1 MADYIEETFGIGGHL
16 ASINPEFRPRAGQI
30 EIARAVDHVLAKKIH
45 LVAEAPTGTGK
56 SFAYL
61 VPTLY
66 HALSSP
72 DGQRQRVLVVTENIA
87 LTEQLIN
94 KDLPDLAVAL
104 PWPFTF
110 KLVKG
115 RNNYLCP
122 DRLSQAR
129 RDGDLAGAVKE
140 PGGHL
145 IPIIEKWAAK
155 TTTGDKSE
163 LAELP
168 PAPIWDLF
176 SVGADDCKGKKC
188 GFYATCPSVKA
199 RREAQH
205 ADVVVTNYHLLF
217 WHIKLRA
224 LTGLDSILPPY
235 DIVVLDEGHRTAEIG
250 RDLFGFELSMGSI
263 RRIGRFLA
271 AKFLDNRAL
280 WDNLVQTGE
289 SFFGKTMRFKDS
301 LDYKARLRQGHPLD
315 PSLLINQLLDVS
327 TFYQKEASSGMLKAN
342 TDPDDLEKY
351 AGRAVQ
357 LAKDFHEACIAPIT
371 GNAYFIEDTQ
381 SRGRRWVSIKCRP
394 KSVADILA
402 AQLFEKTPVVAISA
416 TMAVSNRFDHAVE
429 EFGIQNND
437 RQEIVSESPFDWRK
451 QALFIVPGGMP
462 DPSKDRAR
470 FDEVVQKLTGR
481 VMELTKGRTM
491 ALFTSVRARDACYE
505 YVKRLRLPY
514 QLLRQGDMPNTALVE
529 EFKKDVSSCLFGC
542 ASFWSGVDIPG
553 EALSCVIIDKLPFL
567 TMDDPVYDLVAESDR
582 NAFNHYMVPRAVIEF
597 KQAFGRLI
605 RRETDRGV
613 VVMMDPRVKPPNKN
627 YSGAFWNS
635 LPAFVS
641 QSENIEHIPKFLD
654 WKWD

>member
-1 MADYIEETFGIGGHL
+1 MADYIEETFGPGGHL
-16 ASINPEFRPRAGQI
+16 ASINPAFQPRAGQI
-30 EIARAVDHVLAKKIH
+30 EIARAIDNVLTNQIH

-61 VPTLY
+61 VPALY

-72 DGQRQRVLVVTENIA
+72 TGRKRVLVVTENIA

-122 DRLSQAR
+122 DRMAQSR
-129 RDGDLAGAVKE
+129 RDGDLASARKDV
-140 PGGHL
+140 GGHL
-145 IPIIEKWAAK
+145 IPIIEKWAAQ
-155 TTTGDKSE
+155 TVAGDKSE

-168 PAPIWDLF
+168 PQNIWDLF

-188 GFYATCPSVKA
+188 GFYSSCPSVRA
-199 RREAQH
+199 RREAQMV
-205 ADVVVTNYHLLF
+205 DVVVTNYHLLF
-217 WHIKLRA
+217 WHIKLKA
-224 LTGLDSILPPY
+224 MTGLDSILPPY

-250 RDLFGFELSMGSI
+250 RDLFGFELSMGSV
-263 RRIGRFLA
+263 RRAGRFLA
-271 AKFLDNRAL
+271 AKYLDNRAL
-280 WDNLVQTGE
+280 WDNLVRTGE
-289 SFFGKTMRFKDS
+289 DFFAKTMRYKDS
-301 LDYKARLRQGHPLD
+301 LDYKARLRPGHPLD
-315 PSLLINQLLDVS
+315 PGTLINQLLDLS
-327 TFYQKEASSGMLKAN
+327 TFYQAEASSGHLKAN

-351 AGRAVQ
+351 AHRAVQ
-357 LAKDFHEACIAPIT
+357 LAKDFHEACLDPIT
-371 GNAYFIEDTQ
+371 GNAYFIEDTL
-381 SRGRRWVSIKCRP
+381 SRGRRWVSLKCRP
-394 KSVADILA
+394 RSVADILA
-402 AQLFEKTPVVAISA
+402 SQLFEDTPVVAISA
-416 TMAVSNRFDHAVE
+416 TMAVGNRFDHAIE
-429 EFGIQNND
+429 ELGIQPD
-437 RQEIVSESPFDWRK
+437 DYQEIVSSSPFDWKK
-451 QALFIVPGGMP
+451 QALFVVPGGMP

-470 FDEVVQKLTGR
+470 FDEVVRTLTGR
-481 VMELTKGRTM
+481 VMELAKGRTM

-505 YVKRLRLPY
+505 HVRKLGLPY
-514 QLLRQGDMPNTALVE
+514 KLLKQGDMPNTALVD
-529 EFKKDVSSCLFGC
+529 EFKKDISSCLFGC

-567 TMDDPVYDLVAESDR
+567 TMDDPVYDLIAESDR
-582 NAFNHYMVPRAVIEF
+582 GAFMNYMVPRAVIEF

-613 VVMMDPRVKPPNKN
+613 VVMMDPRVRPPNKN
-627 YSGAFWNS
+627 YSEAFWNS

-641 QSENIEHIPKFLD
+641 QSNDIEHIPKFLD